1 MRNDMKLK
9 KEFIPHETDSESLLI
24 PAGGA
29 GFSGLV
35 KGNKTLGVI
44 LGLLAEDTTE
54 EKIIAAMKAR
64 FDAQE
69 EVIAADVRKAL
80 SGLRK
85 IGALDE

>member
-1 MRNDMKLK
+1 MRGMKLK
-9 KEFIPHETDSESLLI
+9 KEFITYDTGEESMLV
-24 PAGGA
+24 PTGGA

-44 LGLLAEDTTE
+44 LALLKEETTE
-54 EKIIAAMKAR
+54 EAVIAAMKAR

-80 SGLRK
+80 SELRS